1 MRQADTIYVPEW
13 KDNKKMNTGLVR
25 CLDLILTYRSTG
37 ARRTQGH
44 NQQNPDS
51 GKLYRRN
58 YQFLCQ
64 INQKDQKQGVGNGG
78 NHILKENQLQNVEL
92 IWTN

>member
-51 GKLYRRN
+51 GKPFRTDN
-58 YQFLCQ
+58 SVSSTT
-64 INQKDQKQGVGNGG
+64 K
-78 NHILKENQLQNVEL
+78 LKEK
-92 IWTN
+92 